1 MPARMRLSSVYSTLP
16 PAERRVADFILSKQ
30 DSVSHMIINEIAEGA
45 GVSLP
50 SVTRLA
56 KRLGYDGFMDFRVA
70 LASGGSAIGDPCEEP
85 VAADDEDEVFVHKLM
100 VGQMRAIESTLRILN
115 KPGLCG
121 LAENMVNSRRI
132 VWFGVGGALD
142 VAVNISS
149 NLVRMG
155 LDSTVMREEN
165 CMKAYVKRLGKGDLF
180 FGISRTG
187 ATQKTLECLEEAKKN
202 GATTA
207 FMTNLINSPA
217 ENTADYF
224 ICTSRLD
231 DLYRL
236 CGFETNSAQ
245 NALLEVL
252 SFLIA
257 KKLRHIART
266 DFVDLLT
273 KRE

>member
-30 DSVSHMIINEIAEGA
+30 DSISHMVINEIADGA

-56 KRLGYDGFMDFRVA
+56 KRLGYNGFMDFRVA
-70 LASGGSAIGDPCEEP
+70 LASGGSAIGDLCENP
-85 VAADDEDEVFVHKLM
+85 VAVSDDDETFVHKLM

-115 KPGLCG
+115 KSELCS
-121 LAENMVNSRRI
+121 LAEKMVKAKRI

-149 NLVRMG
+149 NLMRMG
-155 LDSTVMREEN
+155 LDSTVMREGS
-165 CMKAYVKRLGKGDLF
+165 CMKTYVKRLCDGDLF

-187 ATQKTLECLEEAKKN
+187 ATQRTLDCLEEAKKN
-202 GATTA
+202 RATTV
-207 FMTNLINSPA
+207 FMTNQINSSA
-217 ENTADYF
+217 ENVADFF

-252 SFLIA
+252 TFLIA
-257 KKLRHIART
+257 KKLGHIEKP
-266 DFVDLLT
+266 DFVDFLT
-273 KRE
+273 KGE